1 MQTRRFNPLTLKKYV
16 LLTGHYG
23 SGKTNVT
30 MQLALDLVCMGKKV
44 AIVDLDIVNPY
55 FRSSDYTNTLEAA
68 GISVIAPRFARTAL
82 DTPSLTAA
90 VYAVFEKTYP
100 ADFVLFDVG
109 GDDVGSTALGRFE
122 HYFESIDYQMI
133 AVVNYFR
140 NLTQTATETREVLH
154 EIEGASKLKISAII
168 NNSHLHK
175 QTTIADI
182 IKGERYAQ
190 EVAAQENLPLLCT
203 TISDDLLSRASDEE
217 LAPLHERALYPI
229 KIHVMTPWDSDTS
242 VLGG

>member
-30 MQLALDLVCMGKKV
+30 MQLAFDLAAAGKKV

-55 FRSSDYTNTLEAA
+55 FRSSDYTNVLEAA

-90 VYAVFEKTYP
+90 VYAVFEESYP

-122 HYFESIDYQMI
+122 HYFETIDYQMI

-140 NLTQTATETREVLH
+140 NLTQTVEETLEILH
-154 EIEGASKLKISAII
+154 EIESASKLKVSAFI

-182 IKGERYAQ
+182 IKGDAYAQ
-190 EVAAQENLPLLCT
+190 KVAEQENLPFLCT
-203 TISDDLLSRASDEE
+203 TISADLLSRASDEE
-217 LAPLHERALYPI
+217 IAPLNERALYPI
-229 KIHVMTPWDSDTS
+229 KIHVMTPWESDTS